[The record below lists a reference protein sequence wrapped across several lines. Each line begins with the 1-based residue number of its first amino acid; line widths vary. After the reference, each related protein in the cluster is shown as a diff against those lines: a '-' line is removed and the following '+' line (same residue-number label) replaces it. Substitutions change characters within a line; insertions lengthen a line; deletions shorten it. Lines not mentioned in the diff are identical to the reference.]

1 MHFTSLFNFYL
12 CTANFIM
19 KKLLFPFVLCAGFFS
34 VAQNYNTSKFHQ
46 IDELLP
52 TPNTYRNAAGGP
64 GHEYWQQQVDYD
76 ITVKL
81 DETYP
86 NPTLTGS
93 EKITYINNSPDILEY
108 LWVQLDQNIFM
119 KNSLGNIADADE
131 KPQNISFENLSK
143 LVNYD
148 FDGGYKNLKVKD
160 SKGKDLHIV
169 IQGTMMRVDLP
180 VALRSKQTFNFS
192 IDWFN
197 YINNARVYG
206 GRGGFEYFEKD
217 GNSIFELAQ
226 WFPRLCVYDDVEGW
240 QNKEYIGRGEFAL
253 EFGNYKVNIIVPAD
267 HIVASTGELK
277 NASAVL
283 SQDVQAKLAQARTSK
298 TPVIISSQ
306 EDAVKREGQKNKE
319 MKTWSFEAKNVRDFA
334 WASSRK
340 FIWDAIGV
348 PSDGKIVMAMSYYPK
363 EGNPLWE
370 KYSTHAV
377 AQTITTY
384 SKYTIQYPYPVAIS
398 VNGPI
403 GGMEYPMI
411 CFNGPRPESDGTYSE
426 NTKYGL
432 ISVVIHEVG
441 HNFFPMIIN
450 SDERQW
456 TWMDEG
462 FNTFVQYLAEKE
474 WDKDYPTRRG
484 EPANIVS
491 YMASDKSTLT
501 PIMTNS
507 ESVLQFGN
515 NAYGKPATALNIL
528 RETVMGRE
536 LFDFSFKQYC
546 QRWAFKHPRPA
557 DFFRTMED
565 ASAVDLDWFWR
576 GWFYGIEPCDI
587 SVSDVAWYKIDTK
600 DPEKEKKF
608 NKEIK
613 SEMPLSLSKQ
623 RDKSEIPVTRV
634 MNYPDL
640 KDFYN
645 NYDPN
650 AVTEH
655 DKAVYQDYMKK
666 ISAEDQKLLNAD
678 KNIYWIEFKNDGG
691 LIMPLIIEFE
701 YIDGTKEV
709 KRIPAEIW
717 RYDNNK
723 TAKVFVTDKEV
734 KQFTLDPYLETAD
747 INMDNNYYPKKEL
760 PTKLQLFKEKHEHKE
775 KNLMQLQKEGKL

>member
-1 MHFTSLFNFYL
+1 
-12 CTANFIM
+12 M
-19 KKLLFPFVLCAGFFS
+19 KKLIAILFLPLFIF
-34 VAQNYNTSKFHQ
+34 AQNYNTNKFHQ

-52 TPNTYRNAAGGP
+52 TPNNYRNAAGGP
-64 GHEYWQQQVDYD
+64 GHEYWQQQVDYV
-76 ITVKL
+76 INVKL
-81 DETYP
+81 DETWP
-86 NPTLTGS
+86 NPSLTGS
-93 EKITYINNSPDILEY
+93 EKITYINNSPDILDY

-119 KNSLGNIADADE
+119 KNSLSNTTDSDD
-131 KPQNISFENLSK
+131 KPKDMSFNSFQRK
-143 LVNYD
+143 LNYD

-160 SKGKDLHIV
+160 AKGKDLHFFV
-169 IQGTMMRVDLP
+169 QGTMMRVDLP
-180 VALRSKQTFNFS
+180 SPIKSKQSFVFT
-192 IDWFN
+192 IEWFN
-197 YINNARVYG
+197 YINNARIYG

-253 EFGNYKVNIIVPAD
+253 EFGNYTVNISVPSD
-267 HIVASTGELK
+267 HIVTATGELK

-283 SQDVQAKLAQARTSK
+283 STEMQNKLTNAKTSK
-298 TPVIISSQ
+298 TPVIICTQS
-306 EDAVKREGQKNKE
+306 EAEKREASKSKD

-340 FIWDAIGV
+340 FIWDAMCV
-348 PSDGKIVMAMSYYPK
+348 PSQGKTVMCMSFYPK

-370 KYSTHAV
+370 KFSTHAV
-377 AQTITTY
+377 AQTIITY
-384 SKYTIQYPYPVAIS
+384 SKHTIQYPYPVAIS

-411 CFNGPRPESDGTYSE
+411 CFNGPRPEADGTYSE
-426 NTKYGL
+426 NTKIGL

-462 FNTFVQYLAEKE
+462 FNTFVQYLTEKE
-474 WDKDYPTRRG
+474 WDKDYPSRRG
-484 EPANIVS
+484 EPRYIVN

-501 PIMTNS
+501 PIMSNS
-507 ESVLQFGN
+507 ESILQFGN

-536 LFDFSFKQYC
+536 LFDFAFKTYC
-546 QRWAFKHPRPA
+546 ERWAFKHPRPA

-587 SVSDVAWYKIDTK
+587 SISDVAWFQIDSK

-608 NKEIK
+608 KKDQLNQSPE
-613 SEMPLSLSKQ
+613 SLSKQ
-623 RDKSEIPVTRV
+623 LDKTAIPVTRV
-634 MNYPDL
+634 MTYPEL

-645 NYDPN
+645 TYDATKVTDYDKSNYEQYLKN
-650 AVTEH
+650 L
-655 DKAVYQDYMKK
+655 
-666 ISAEDQKLLNAD
+666 SEDEKKLLKGD
-678 KNIYWIEFKNDGG
+678 KNIYWLEFENKGG
-691 LIMPLIIEFE
+691 LIMPLIVEFE
-701 YIDGTKEV
+701 FTDGTKEV

-717 RYDNNK
+717 RVNNS
-723 TAKVFVTDKEV
+723 KVSKMFILDKEA
-734 KQFTLDPYLETAD
+734 KQITLDPYLETAD
-747 INMDNNYYPKKEL
+747 IELENNFYPKKEL
-760 PTKLQLFKEKHEHKE
+760 PSKLQLFKEKQREKE